1 MSDNENPSSAVDFH
15 GRVTG
20 EGGSER
26 WTRLGSVEAL
36 ASGRQVDVDQISLE
50 IIKLIFWVL
59 IRIGLIILYS
69 QRKEPWYGMPLL
81 PVCRQSRSLLGP

>member
-1 MSDNENPSSAVDFH
+1 MSDNENPSSAVEFN

-36 ASGRQVDVDQISLE
+36 ASGRQVDVDLSD
-50 IIKLIFWVL
+50 V
-59 IRIGLIILYS
+59 IGDH
-69 QRKEPWYGMPLL
+69 
-81 PVCRQSRSLLGP
+81 